1 MPFKEFLCTLE
12 SSISDLHA
20 ALVEVNIAQLSDDL
34 LELNLVELDKEVEV
48 RMLYFYENAFNKW
61 TNDLKVGSMYLIMF
75 ELNSEMTLTWVQ
87 EVIFFTRLRERS
99 AASVR
104 HEAPRRKNNLAPR
117 WRGFAVDLSLN
128 LATLWN

>member
-1 MPFKEFLCTLE
+1 MPFKEFLYTLQ

-48 RMLYFYENAFNKW
+48 HMLYFYENAFNKR
-61 TNDLKVGSMYLIMF
+61 TNDLKVGSMYLIIF
-75 ELNSEMTLTWVQ
+75 ELNSEMTLPWV
-87 EVIFFTRLRERS
+87 VIFFTRLRERS

-104 HEAPRRKNNLAPR
+104 HEAPRRKNNLAPH
-117 WRGFAVDLSLN
+117 
-128 LATLWN
+128 